1 MKLRYHILMIFI
13 KNGKGF
19 NKLKELVQNQG
30 GDTTFLENTDKFE
43 KSKII
48 EKAPDVQSGALPLY
62 YELADIESQMH
73 QKILLQIV
81 IMLTVYKTMLVYQRI
96 IKGNQF
102 LKVIMIACNS
112 AL

>member
-1 MKLRYHILMIFI
+1 M
-13 KNGKGF
+13 
-19 NKLKELVQNQG
+19 
-30 GDTTFLENTDKFE
+30 
-43 KSKII
+43 
-48 EKAPDVQSGALPLY
+48 PLY